1 VVAFF
6 ILLLEMRAVR
16 SSSRMVDEPVAVFG
30 GFILRGGDFSGVG
43 WGKDSGVAQ
52 VPHLHNAA
60 FQGKYILYGGF
71 GVTVDGEAVLD

>member
-1 VVAFF
+1 MLEKSQCDNITKCDICTNTSRIGLDLTVAIAFL
-6 ILLLEMRAVR
+6 ITMYYP
-16 SSSRMVDEPVAVFG
+16 SR
-30 GFILRGGDFSGVG
+30 
-43 WGKDSGVAQ
+43 GVAQ